1 VLVVFRIRWLY
12 TKAPYGNLYM
22 IFVWGCV
29 PAAMAEQQLF
39 TLANESAIFGGAF
52 KSQAGGVVTFGTV

>member
-1 VLVVFRIRWLY
+1 
-12 TKAPYGNLYM
+12 M